1 MRYAARRDANDAD
14 ITTAVRAAGFIVYD
28 LGTAGQGVPDKLVV
42 APGFA
47 VFLEIKT
54 PKGKLR
60 KGQERFQEAFEP
72 LGMWYLA
79 RDPAE
84 TVAWLQARLTTTQ
97 KPCPMS

>member
-14 ITTAVRAAGFIVYD
+14 ITTAVRAAGFTVYD

-47 VFLEIKT
+47 AFLEIKT

-60 KGQERFQEAFEP
+60 RGQERFQEAFEP

-79 RDPAE
+79 RDPAD
-84 TVAWLQARLTTTQ
+84 TVAWLQAQLTTTQ
-97 KPCPMS
+97 KP

>member
-79 RDPAE
+79 RDPLE
-84 TVAWLQARLTTTQ
+84 TVAWLQVRLTTTQ
-97 KPCPMS
+97 KP

>member
-1 MRYAARRDANDAD
+1 
-14 ITTAVRAAGFIVYD
+14 
-28 LGTAGQGVPDKLVV
+28 LGQAGQGVPDKLVT

-47 VFLEIKT
+47 AFLEIKT

-60 KGQERFQEAFEP
+60 RGQERFQSAFEP
-72 LGMWYLA
+72 LGQWYLA

-97 KPCPMS
+97 KP

>member
-1 MRYAARRDANDAD
+1 MRYAARRDANDAA
-14 ITTAVRAAGFIVYD
+14 ITEAVRAAGFTVYD
-28 LGTAGQGVPDKLVV
+28 LGLAGQGVPDKLVT

-47 VFLEIKT
+47 AFLEIKT
-54 PKGKLR
+54 PKGRLR
-60 KGQERFQEAFEP
+60 QGQERFREAFEP

-97 KPCPMS
+97 KP

>member
-14 ITTAVRAAGFIVYD
+14 ITTAVRAAGFTVYD
-28 LGTAGQGVPDKLVV
+28 LGLAGQGVPDKLVT
-42 APGFA
+42 APGLP
-47 VFLEIKT
+47 VFIEIKT
-54 PKGKLR
+54 PKGRLR
-60 KGQERFQEAFEP
+60 RGQERFQQAFEP

-97 KPCPMS
+97 KP

>member
-14 ITTAVRAAGFIVYD
+14 ITTAVRAAGFTVYD
-28 LGTAGQGVPDKLVV
+28 LATAGQGVPDILVT
-42 APGFA
+42 ASGFA
-47 VFLEIKT
+47 AFLEIKT

-79 RDPAE
+79 RDPVE

-97 KPCPMS
+97 KP

>member
-14 ITTAVRAAGFIVYD
+14 ITTAVRAAGFTVYD
-28 LGTAGQGVPDKLVV
+28 LGTAGQGVPDKLVT
-42 APGFA
+42 APGLP
-47 VFLEIKT
+47 VFIEIKT
-54 PKGKLR
+54 PKGRLR
-60 KGQERFQEAFEP
+60 RGQERFQQAFEP

-97 KPCPMS
+97 KP

>member
-1 MRYAARRDANDAD
+1 MRSAARRDANDAD
-14 ITTAVRAAGFIVYD
+14 ITTAVRAAGFTVYD
-28 LGTAGQGVPDKLVV
+28 LGTAGQGVPDKLVT

-47 VFLEIKT
+47 TFLEIKT

-60 KGQERFQEAFEP
+60 KGQERFQQAFEP

-79 RDPAE
+79 RDPLE

-97 KPCPMS
+97 KP